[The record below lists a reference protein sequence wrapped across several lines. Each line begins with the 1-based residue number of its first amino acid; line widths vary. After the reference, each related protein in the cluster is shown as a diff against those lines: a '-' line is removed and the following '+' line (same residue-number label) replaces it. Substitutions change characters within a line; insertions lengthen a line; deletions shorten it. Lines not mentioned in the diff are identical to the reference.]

1 MYLTQTQ
8 RPNRLFASGA
18 PSGQRGVVLLI
29 ALIILVALTLAGVAL
44 IRSVDTANLIAGN
57 MSFHQSATQ
66 SGERSTEQAL
76 NNWLLAHIAIGDT
89 ALFDHNAANGY
100 RAAREDPAAGES
112 WDTFWNKPTTGL
124 ATQAVTGAPDAA
136 GNTVSYVIHRLCE
149 TTGAPHLTNCSKPP
163 AGANAG
169 GSFSAGGAAVITT
182 NQVYYR
188 VTTRIAG
195 PRRTVAY
202 LQTIVAL

>member
-1 MYLTQTQ
+1 MYLRHTQ
-8 RPNRLFASGA
+8 RPKPTLAGV

-29 ALIILVALTLAGVAL
+29 ALIVLVALTLAGVAL

-57 MSFHQSATQ
+57 MSYHQSATQ

-76 NNWLLAHIAIGDT
+76 NNWLQAHIAIGDT
-89 ALFDHNAANGY
+89 TLYNHGDTTNGY
-100 RAAREDPAAGES
+100 RAAREDPAAGVS
-112 WDTFWNKPTTGL
+112 WDAFWTATLAAQSTTV
-124 ATQAVTGAPDAA
+124 AQDAA
-136 GNTVSYVIHRLCE
+136 GNTVSYVIHRLCDA
-149 TTGAPHLTNCSKPP
+149 TGAPHLTNCSKPP

-169 GSFSAGGAAVITT
+169 GSFSAGGASVITT

-188 VTTRIAG
+188 ITTRIVG

-202 LQTIVAL
+202 IQTIIAL

>member
-8 RPNRLFASGA
+8 RPNRLFDGGA

-29 ALIILVALTLAGVAL
+29 ALIVLVALTLAGVAL

-89 ALFDHNAANGY
+89 ALFDHNGANGY
-100 RAAREDPAAGES
+100 RAAREDPAAGVS
-112 WDTFWNKPTTGL
+112 WDAFWASTL

-163 AGANAG
+163 AGTNTG
-169 GSFSAGGAAVITT
+169 GSYDPSRPGPITT

-202 LQTIVAL
+202 IQTIVAL